1 MTREDIIK
9 TINTFLIEEL
19 EIDEN
24 LIQEDALLKEKL
36 GIDSLDFVDIVVI
49 VDREFGI
56 RIKNEEMKDIKT
68 LGQFYDFIENRLNNQ

>member
-9 TINTFLIEEL
+9 TINNFLIEEL

-56 RIKNEEMKDIKT
+56 RIKNEEMKEIKT
-68 LGQFYDFIENRLNNQ
+68 LGQFYNFIDNKLNNQ